1 MGKQKRKKKRLLKK
15 QGKKY
20 IKKYLTLLDN
30 LNIIFNINLMMVLFL
45 LVMEICEWHQEIIT
59 AIFFS
64 IMILSAFF
72 QKSVLGQIVSLVA
85 SLFIIIYYNI
95 YTQSGELSEIIQ
107 SIDIEKISYT
117 SIWLAVITL
126 FTFSLNYMNTHVCGI
141 PMKDIIFWTIRIKD
155 INIYIAGFV
164 LLFPGLAFAQIY
176 EFKGLFIWLI
186 FDLFLTLVFL
196 FAFVIISSREKW
208 VLFVIKSITD
218 KKIREFK
225 NIDRKAEIK
234 VKKFPITRL
243 MSDLDYNNYEYVTV
257 VRKILKKS
265 VFKKFLKRY
274 NKVENKKW
282 KSILRLKDIM
292 ALKIILIEFIKNQ
305 EDVNIL
311 ELFFFLIE
319 EIDNYENKKIIYIVM
334 VCALIDAGKI
344 NYIDAVIQHF
354 DELYREETI
363 LISTLYLEFLED
375 SMIFKNISIN
385 SNSILND
392 LFFFETTGEEKLETC
407 IRYWYVWNDN
417 SCPVDRVFRFW
428 KDLKEIK
435 NPEMIPESSILQQI
449 KYNCI

>member
-126 FTFSLNYMNTHVCGI
+126 FTFSLNYMNTQVCGI

-225 NIDRKAEIK
+225 NDDRKAEIK

-292 ALKIILIEFIKNQ
+292 ALKIILIEFI
-305 EDVNIL
+305 
-311 ELFFFLIE
+311 
-319 EIDNYENKKIIYIVM
+319 II
-334 VCALIDAGKI
+334 
-344 NYIDAVIQHF
+344 
-354 DELYREETI
+354 
-363 LISTLYLEFLED
+363 
-375 SMIFKNISIN
+375 
-385 SNSILND
+385 
-392 LFFFETTGEEKLETC
+392 
-407 IRYWYVWNDN
+407 
-417 SCPVDRVFRFW
+417 
-428 KDLKEIK
+428 
-435 NPEMIPESSILQQI
+435 
-449 KYNCI
+449 